1 MDDLITREYRTVSGI
16 AGPLLFVERVRYV
29 FLGEMVEILSPTGE
43 VRRGQVIELSEQHA
57 VIQVLEETTGL
68 PLAGTRVRLTESA
81 ATMPLSMDILGRRFN
96 GAGLPIDG
104 LPPVIPERTV
114 AITGEPLNPVARDK
128 PTAFIQTG
136 ISAIDGLNTLVRGQ
150 KLPIFSGA
158 GLPAKEL
165 AAQILRQATVRE
177 DTPTPALPLREG
189 REGRTGT
196 GTGTGTARPLDSTR
210 GGELV
215 EPLSS
220 PKSGHEAGASPIAI
234 VFAAM
239 GITFREASFFL
250 SEFERG
256 GVMDHVVVFLNL
268 ADDPTIERLLTP
280 RYALTAAEYLAFAH
294 GHHVLV
300 ILTDMAA
307 YCEALRQIATAR
319 EEIPGRRGYPGYMYS
334 DLASIYERAGR
345 VKGQPGSITQL
356 PILTMPDDDI
366 THPIPDLTG
375 YITEGQIVLSREL
388 HRKGVFPPIDVLPC
402 LSRLMNLGIGPGKTR
417 DDHRGVA
424 DQLYALYAQGRD
436 VRRLAAIVG
445 EEGLT
450 ESDRRL
456 LKFADDFERQ
466 FVHQSDQN
474 RSIEETLD
482 LGWTFL
488 RYLPKERL
496 TRVKPELIER
506 YYGT

>member
-1 MDDLITREYRTVSGI
+1 MDDLITREYETVSGI
-16 AGPLLFVERVRYV
+16 SGPLLFIERATHAV
-29 FLGEMVEILSPTGE
+29 FGEMVDILLPSGE
-43 VRRGQVIELSEQHA
+43 TRRGRVIELSEQRA
-57 VIQVLEETTGL
+57 VLQVLEETTGL
-68 PLAGTRVRLTESA
+68 GVAGTRVRLTESVA
-81 ATMPLSMDILGRRFN
+81 MMDLSPDLLGRRFN
-96 GAGLPIDG
+96 GVGLPIDG
-104 LPPVIPERTV
+104 LPPILPDVRMEIVGT
-114 AITGEPLNPVARDK
+114 PLNPVARDK
-128 PTAFIQTG
+128 PSHFIQTG

-158 GLPAKEL
+158 GLPANEL
-165 AAQILRQATVRE
+165 AAQVLRQATVRE
-177 DTPTPALPLREG
+177 DTP
-189 REGRTGT
+189 
-196 GTGTGTARPLDSTR
+196 
-210 GGELV
+210 
-215 EPLSS
+215 S
-220 PKSGHEAGASPIAI
+220 PPSPTFAV

-250 SEFERG
+250 QEFERG
-256 GVMDHVVVFLNL
+256 GVMDRTVVFLNL

-280 RYALTAAEYLAFAH
+280 RYALTAAEHLAFTL
-294 GHHVLV
+294 GFHVLV

-345 VKGQPGSITQL
+345 IKGKPGSVTQL
-356 PILTMPDDDI
+356 PILTMPDDDL

-388 HRKGVFPPIDVLPC
+388 HRKGIYPPIDILPC

-417 DDHRGVA
+417 EDHRAVA

-436 VRRLAAIVG
+436 LRRLAAIVG

-450 ESDRRL
+450 ESDKQL
-456 LKFADDFERQ
+456 LKLAQDFEQ
-466 FVHQSDQN
+466 EFVNQGDRN
-474 RSIEETLD
+474 REIAETLD
-482 LGWTFL
+482 LGWKFL
-488 RYLPKERL
+488 RYLPKDRL

-506 YYGT
+506 YY

>member
-1 MDDLITREYRTVSGI
+1 MDDLITREYETVSGI
-16 AGPLLFVERVRYV
+16 AGPLLFLERVRTAS
-29 FLGEMVEILSPTGE
+29 LGEMVEIILASGE
-43 VRRGQVIELSEQHA
+43 TRRGQVIELSEQHA
-57 VIQVLEETTGL
+57 IIQMLEETTGL
-68 PLAGTRVRLTESA
+68 GIAGTRVRLTESA
-81 ATMPLSMDILGRRFN
+81 AKMELSPDLLGRRFN
-96 GAGLPIDG
+96 GVGLPIDG
-104 LPPVIPERTV
+104 LPSVIPDARMEIIGR
-114 AITGEPLNPVARDK
+114 PLNPVARDK
-128 PTAFIQTG
+128 PAHFIQTG
-136 ISAIDGLNTLVRGQ
+136 ISTIDGLNTLVRGQ

-165 AAQILRQATVRE
+165 AAQILRQAKVRE
-177 DTPTPALPLREG
+177 ESA
-189 REGRTGT
+189 
-196 GTGTGTARPLDSTR
+196 
-210 GGELV
+210 
-215 EPLSS
+215 
-220 PKSGHEAGASPIAI
+220 SGQQAFAI

-239 GITFREASFFL
+239 GVTFREASYFL
-250 SEFERG
+250 QEFERG
-256 GVMDHVVVFLNL
+256 GVMEHTVVFLNL

-280 RYALTAAEYLAFAH
+280 RYALTAAEYFAFTH
-294 GHHVLV
+294 GRHVLV

-345 VKGQPGSITQL
+345 IKGKAGSITQL

-388 HRKGVFPPIDVLPC
+388 HRKGVYPPIDVLPC

-417 DDHRGVA
+417 EDHRAVA

-450 ESDRRL
+450 DSDRRL
-456 LKFADDFERQ
+456 LKLAQDFEHE
-466 FVHQSDQN
+466 FVNQGEQDRDIDQ
-474 RSIEETLD
+474 TLD
-482 LGWTFL
+482 LGWKFL
-488 RYLPKERL
+488 RYLPKDRL
-496 TRVKPELIER
+496 TRVKPELLDR
-506 YYGT
+506 YYGARHE